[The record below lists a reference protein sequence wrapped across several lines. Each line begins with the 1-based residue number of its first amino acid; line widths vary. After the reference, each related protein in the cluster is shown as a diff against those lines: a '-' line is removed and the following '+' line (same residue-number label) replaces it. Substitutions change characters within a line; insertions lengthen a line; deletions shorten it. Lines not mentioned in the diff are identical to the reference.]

1 MVNEAIAKLADYA
14 EHAGL
19 IAAYERTWATL
30 GEKKNKSI
38 NFFLHSLK
46 L

>member
-19 IAAYERTWATL
+19 IAAYERTWA
-30 GEKKNKSI
+30 I
-38 NFFLHSLK
+38 NTILDVLRSEERRVGK
-46 L
+46 EC